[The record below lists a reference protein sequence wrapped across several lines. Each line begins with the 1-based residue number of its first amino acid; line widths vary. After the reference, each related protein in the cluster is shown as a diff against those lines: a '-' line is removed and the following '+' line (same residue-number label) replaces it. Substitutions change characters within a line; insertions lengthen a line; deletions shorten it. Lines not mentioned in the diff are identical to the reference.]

1 MLIIKKKDIDSSVK
15 SIAVELGIDDLLE
28 RKPAEMSGGQQQ
40 RVAIVHRSKLS
51 ELFFT
56 VTVLS
61 MYIPASSL
69 LLPTF
74 LIFKNL
80 SLLNTYF
87 ALILSSL
94 NTPFLVFLFRQN
106 IKKFPF
112 DIIKAARLDG
122 ASDVRIFF
130 RLCIPYLK
138 PVFISAFIITFFESW
153 NSILIPVV
161 IIQSSEKFTNSIY
174 LNSIGSIWFSD
185 YGVLMASLLIST
197 LPTLISFLIFRHY
210 IKRGIYYHDK

>member
-1 MLIIKKKDIDSSVK
+1 
-15 SIAVELGIDDLLE
+15 
-28 RKPAEMSGGQQQ
+28 
-40 RVAIVHRSKLS
+40 
-51 ELFFT
+51 
-56 VTVLS
+56 

>member
-1 MLIIKKKDIDSSVK
+1 MLH
-15 SIAVELGIDDLLE
+15 IASFAGFGYEF
-28 RKPAEMSGGQQQ
+28 
-40 RVAIVHRSKLS
+40 HRSKLS

>member
-1 MLIIKKKDIDSSVK
+1 MSKLELYNIYAGYEESKPVLKDISFF
-15 SIAVELGIDDLLE
+15 VEKGEFIVLLGT
-28 RKPAEMSGGQQQ
+28 SGCG
-40 RVAIVHRSKLS
+40 K
-51 ELFFT
+51 T
-56 VTVLS
+56 T
-61 MYIPASSL
+61 
-69 LLPTF
+69 
-74 LIFKNL
+74 
-80 SLLNTYF
+80 
-87 ALILSSL
+87 